1 MQNFDPDVGPLI
13 IPFNNQFNILI
24 SKIYTRDYANGSC
37 NGSDD
42 LK

>member
-1 MQNFDPDVGPLI
+1 MQNFDPDVGLLI
-13 IPFNNQFNILI
+13 IPLYNQFNISI
-24 SKIYTRDYANGSC
+24 SKTCTRDYANGSC